1 MLKKISIL
9 AMLIAFVSLQA
20 FAQVTSG
27 NLTGMVKDQKN
38 AGLPGASVK
47 ATHLPS
53 GTVYGTSSQD
63 NGSFDLDGLRI
74 GGPYKV
80 EITYKPVC
88 GQMNRSQ

>member
-38 AGLPGASVK
+38 SGLPGASVSNPL
-47 ATHLPS
+47 TFR
-53 GTVYGTSSQD
+53 
-63 NGSFDLDGLRI
+63 NCIR
-74 GGPYKV
+74 
-80 EITYKPVC
+80 
-88 GQMNRSQ
+88 N